1 LKSGKKTPAE
11 VSCLLHVGGL
21 KPGGSAGYRIGYFH
35 EEIKPSI
42 LHIRDSPDPLQGKLC
57 TNFFIDLVIVLEELF
72 QKILVKDTGL
82 QFSSHVYYQK
92 F

>member
-1 LKSGKKTPAE
+1 MESIHQGKIVEKLQKTPAE

-42 LHIRDSPDPLQGKLC
+42 LHIRDSPDPFNRKFRAYFLI
-57 TNFFIDLVIVLEELF
+57 NLVDDGPVNH
-72 QKILVKDTGL
+72 
-82 QFSSHVYYQK
+82 HVA
-92 F
+92 